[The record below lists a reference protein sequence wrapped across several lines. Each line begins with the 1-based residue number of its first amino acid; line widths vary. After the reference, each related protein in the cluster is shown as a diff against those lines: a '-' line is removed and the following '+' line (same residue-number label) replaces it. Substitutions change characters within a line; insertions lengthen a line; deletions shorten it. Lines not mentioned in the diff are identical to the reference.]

1 MSFFVSVL
9 ASGIAT
15 GAIIALAALSFLLLY
30 KATGV
35 FNFAMGDLMTLA
47 AYLSVWVSGQHAMP
61 VLPGYILAIIILFGV
76 GVVIERI
83 AYAPLRG
90 RPTYVVVIST
100 LGAAMAL
107 RAGIGLWQ
115 GTLPV
120 QMPSLLGF
128 DSFEL
133 FGATI
138 SLQRVLIVVV
148 TAVLIV
154 GLLLLFNHTQ
164 LGRQVRSVAADRQM
178 AQLNGIRVTH
188 LSMLAFGASAALAGI
203 AGLLVGPLA
212 PVDLNLGF
220 GIMLSAF
227 AAAIIG
233 GFGSLGGVV
242 LGALILGL
250 AQQTLGAYVLRDYK
264 DIYPFLLMIVVIAIR
279 PEGLFTRPGRAR
291 L

>member
-1 MSFFVSVL
+1 MSFFISVL

-15 GAIIALAALSFLLLY
+15 GAIIALAALSFLLLF

-47 AYLSVWVSGQHAMP
+47 AYLSVWLSAQNSIP
-61 VLPGYILAIIILFGV
+61 VLPGYLLAVVILFVV
-76 GVVIERI
+76 GVIIERV
-83 AYAPLRG
+83 AYAPLRD
-90 RPTYVVVIST
+90 RPTYVVVIAT

-107 RAGIGLWQ
+107 RAGIGLWM
-115 GTLPV
+115 GTLPL

-128 DSFEL
+128 NSIQIL
-133 FGATI
+133 GATI
-138 SLQRVLIVVV
+138 ALQRILIVVV
-148 TAVLIV
+148 TAILVV
-154 GLLLLFNHTQ
+154 ALLWLFNHTQ

-178 AQLNGIRVTH
+178 AQLNGIKVGQ

-203 AGLLVGPLA
+203 AGLLVAPLA

-242 LGALILGL
+242 LGAMILGL

-264 DIYPFLLMIVVIAIR
+264 DIYPFLLMIVVIAVR
-279 PEGLFTRPGRAR
+279 PEGLFSRPGRAR

>member
-15 GAIIALAALSFLLLY
+15 GAIIALAALAFLLLY

-47 AYLSVWVSGQHAMP
+47 AYVSVALSGTRGMP
-61 VLPGYILAIIILFGV
+61 VFPGYLLAIVALFAV
-76 GVVIERI
+76 GVLIERV
-83 AYAPLRG
+83 AYAPFRG
-90 RPTYVVVIST
+90 RPTYVVVIAT
-100 LGAAMAL
+100 LGAAMVL

-128 DSFEL
+128 RSIQVL
-133 FGATI
+133 GATI
-138 SLQRVLIVVV
+138 GLQRILIVAV
-148 TAVLIV
+148 TAVLVV
-154 GLLLLFNHTQ
+154 GLMWLFNRTQ

-178 AQLNGIRVTH
+178 ARLNGIKVER

-242 LGALILGL
+242 LGALLLGL
-250 AQQTLGAYVLRDYK
+250 TQQTLGAYVLRDYK